1 MHHFRMRSDQATD
14 DFQHLICFSKTK
26 VNQNGGQDFLCK
38 VIEALKLL
46 LIPLDTT
53 GIEVGATSDIVLE
66 NIYSPD
72 ERIRLKLHRRLQKY
86 IMSRFFD

>member
-1 MHHFRMRSDQATD
+1 MHPLRMCSDQTTE

-26 VNQNGGQDFLCK
+26 VNQNGGQDFLCN

-46 LIPLDTT
+46 LIPLDTA

-86 IMSRFFD
+86 IMSHSFD